1 MIMNSNFWNYTEL
14 EQMHIELTNG
24 CNAACP
30 MCVRFYRSSPLTRP
44 DLEIGQITLDK
55 FQQYFP
61 AEVLQKCRTI
71 LFCGVHG
78 DAGTARDTLEIMQY
92 ISDSVREHK
101 TCVRMITNG
110 GMRKPEWWAKMGQVF
125 AENFNKNWAMTF
137 SIDGLED
144 TNHLYRRNVKWPVL
158 MANVRAFISAGG
170 RALWDY
176 LIFRHNEHQIEAA
189 ERLCYA
195 MGFKEFRPKKALGVD
210 NGTSLTVLYA
220 LNSQGQVDYKI
231 EAPLNPKNRNL
242 ETPTADLIDYA
253 NVFNPEDYWAEKK
266 NGQEPLGNNGIDV
279 YENIPFGQ
287 EVDRVYEVLARRDNS
302 RYDSVD
308 IACKSQTSFGG
319 KEIFVDQAGRVMP
332 CCYIGTHLNSKFFDP
347 KTTQLHRAMNDYG
360 WDKFDLNQHSLQE
373 ILEAGHLNRVWAD
386 SWSKPGVAQGKM
398 AFCADVCPK
407 NKPSAVDR
415 VFMHEKMKSKPEH
428 IWQFVDKK
436 EGENPGTQCITPGK
450 TS

>member
-1 MIMNSNFWNYTEL
+1 MTSNFWNFPEL

-30 MCVRFYRSSPLTRP
+30 MCVRFHRSSPLTRP
-44 DLEIGQITLDK
+44 DLEIGQITLEK

-61 AEVLQKCRTI
+61 PEVLQKCRTI

-92 ISDSVREHK
+92 ISDSTESSK
-101 TCVRMITNG
+101 TTVRMITNG
-110 GMRKPEWWAKMGQVF
+110 GMRRPEWWHEMGLVF
-125 AENFNKNWAMTF
+125 AKNFNKNWAMTF

-144 TNHLYRRNVKWPVL
+144 TNHLYRRNVKWSVL
-158 MANVRAFISAGG
+158 MANVRAFITAGG

-210 NGTSLTVLYA
+210 NGRSLTTLYA
-220 LNSQGQVDYKI
+220 LTAQGEVDYKI
-231 EAPLNPKNRNL
+231 QAPLDPKNRNL
-242 ETPTADLIDYA
+242 ETPTEPDIDYA
-253 NVFNPEDYWAEKK
+253 NTFDPAEYWSAKNSRAE
-266 NGQEPLGNNGIDV
+266 PMGNNGIDV
-279 YENIPFGQ
+279 FENISFPD
-287 EVDRVYEVLARRDNS
+287 EVARVYDVLARKDNS
-302 RYDSVD
+302 QYDSVEV
-308 IACKSQTSFGG
+308 ACKSQTHTGG
-319 KEIFVDQAGRVMP
+319 REIFVDQAGRVMP

-347 KTTQLHRAMNDYG
+347 KTTQLHHAMTQYG
-360 WDKFDLNQHSLQE
+360 WEKFDLNRHSLKE

-386 SWSKPGVAQGKM
+386 SWNRPTVAQGKM
-398 AFCADVCPK
+398 AFCCDVCPK

-415 VFMHEKMKSKPEH
+415 VFMHEKMKSRPEH
-428 IWQFVDKK
+428 IWQTNTKK
-436 EGENPGTQCITPGK
+436 DV
-450 TS
+450 